1 MDIDLTVFRPIL
13 LTLITHLTAGIKKK
27 KKKNQMQIWFA
38 ENVLPVLT
46 IKLMWAL
53 KHQNA
58 TEI

>member
-1 MDIDLTVFRPIL
+1 
-13 LTLITHLTAGIKKK
+13 
-27 KKKNQMQIWFA
+27 MQIWFA